1 MKECLKRKQLSR
13 FLLTLENE
21 SIGSKQDQIPWQ
33 SMQSNMIANT
43 RNKQKLFY
51 SGVIVNTLSNS
62 PGEYYCKIETQRN

>member
-43 RNKQKLFY
+43 RIF
-51 SGVIVNTLSNS
+51 SGVKVNTLSNP
-62 PGEYYCKIETQRN
+62 PGEYYRKIGTQRN